1 MISQKDYI
9 IYAIVIIITCL
20 VIIWLIKKY
29 LDKHF

>member
-1 MISQKDYI
+1 MIGQKDYI

-20 VIIWLIKKY
+20 VIIWLTKKY